1 MNTRKQSRK
10 ELVRLLCSIS
20 DPREMEAALEAILTH
35 KEFEEIE
42 NRLRIFR
49 LLELDVPQREIA
61 AQLNVGIAT
70 VTRGANALRNSR
82 FFDRYSFSV
91 DQPDKINRK

>member
-1 MNTRKQSRK
+1 MNTRKQPHK
-10 ELVRLLCSIS
+10 ELVRLLCAIS
-20 DPREMEAALEAILTH
+20 DPREMEAALEAILTN

-49 LLELDVPQREIA
+49 LLEQEVPQREIA

-82 FFDRYSFSV
+82 FFERYSFSA
-91 DQPDKINRK
+91 DQPDKIHRK